1 MKNKIVEFL
10 LPPDEVFNL
19 YRTDSHEPLL
29 FLEQIPRSKFKNIK
43 EKNAETGLIITDED
57 IISVINK
64 LKQINKNFNF
74 IVKKFLEDYNFKL
87 DEKDKDIIEIYENI
101 YNHTEKLVKSL
112 GLNPS
117 YLHHLLCQNS
127 LIRNNKILVKMSLK
141 KIVNEGS
148 LFNLVSSKDSD
159 FFLNPL
165 KNIII
170 FSNNDLIKDIEIIIR
185 NSIEENKDIINEEF
199 TGEYCSIYLKNS
211 KSSYKYHIEPYPK
224 DDKFNKEALIYF
236 LCFKENNARE
246 NKLNGLEFFDKN
258 FLSLK
263 ESEKEAILRLFLEN
277 KINLSESKAGQYI
290 KENWTDTLKEEKTFI
305 SLIENSLAVSN
316 ENYSINGFNNSFQI
330 LLKNKEILKDKFK
343 DFNIMML
350 WSTKFKKSIMDTTTN
365 YPCDFYQYAIESF
378 FKNFEKIKEELKLEL
393 GYSEVL
399 EIKKNL
405 IDLSNYLK
413 NNIKAKDPS
422 QEKLLLE
429 GILLYDKKIIDWG
442 EESITEYRV
451 QEKRKRI

>member
-10 LPPDEVFNL
+10 LTSNDVFNL
-19 YRTDSHEPLL
+19 YRTDPHNPLL
-29 FLEQIPRSKFKNIK
+29 FLEQIPKSTFENIK
-43 EKNAETGLIITDED
+43 EKNAEIGLIINDED

-74 IVKKFLEDYNFKL
+74 IIKNFLEDYDFKL
-87 DEKDKDIIEIYENI
+87 GEKDDDVIEIYENI
-101 YNHTEKLVKSL
+101 YNHTEKLLKSL
-112 GLNPS
+112 DLEPT

-141 KIVNEGS
+141 KIVKENS
-148 LFNLVSSKDSD
+148 LFDLALSNDPD

-165 KNIII
+165 KNIIM
-170 FSNNDLIKDIEIIIR
+170 FSNDELIKDIEVIIR
-185 NSIEENKDIINEEF
+185 TNIEENKDIINEEF

-211 KSSYKYHIEPYPK
+211 KSSYKYHIEPYQR

-290 KENWTDTLKEEKTFI
+290 KENWIDLLKEKRTFI

-330 LLKNKEILKDKFK
+330 LLKNKNILKSKFK
-343 DFNIMML
+343 DFDIMML
-350 WSTKFKKSIMDTTTN
+350 WSNKFKNSIIDNNEN
-365 YPCDFYQYAIESF
+365 YPYNFYQYAIKSF
-378 FKNFEKIKEELKLEL
+378 FENFEKIKEELNLEF
-393 GYSEVL
+393 SHSQFL
-399 EIKKNL
+399 EIKENL
-405 IDLSNYLK
+405 IILNDYLK
-413 NNIKAKDPS
+413 NKIKAKNPS
-422 QEKLLLE
+422 EEKELLK
-429 GILLYDKKIIDWG
+429 GILFYDKKITDWG
-442 EESITEYRV
+442 IETTLENSV
-451 QEKRKRI
+451 QQKRKRI

>member
-10 LPPDEVFNL
+10 LPVDEEFNL

-29 FLEQIPRSKFKNIK
+29 FLEQIPKSTFKNIK
-43 EKNAETGLIITDED
+43 EKNAEAGLIITDEE
-57 IISVINK
+57 IMSVINK

-74 IVKKFLEDYNFKL
+74 IVKQFLEDYNFKL
-87 DEKDKDIIEIYENI
+87 DEKDTDIIEIYKGI
-101 YNHTEKLVKSL
+101 YDHTENLVKSL
-112 GLNPS
+112 GLNPT

-148 LFNLVSSKDSD
+148 LFNLVSRNDSN

-165 KNIII
+165 KNIIM
-170 FSNNDLIKDIEIIIR
+170 FSNNELIKDIEIIIR
-185 NSIEENKDIINEEF
+185 NNIQENKDIINEEF

-211 KSSYKYHIEPYPK
+211 KSSYKYHIEPYEK
-224 DDKFNKEALIYF
+224 NDKFNKEALIFF
-236 LCFKENNARE
+236 LCFKENDARGS
-246 NKLNGLEFFDKN
+246 KLNGLEFFDKN

-290 KENWTDTLKEEKTFI
+290 KQNWTDSLKEEKTFI

-330 LLKNKEILKDKFK
+330 LLKNKNILKSKFK
-343 DFNIMML
+343 DFDIMML
-350 WSTKFKKSIMDTTTN
+350 WSNKFKNSIKDNNKN
-365 YPCDFYQYAIESF
+365 YPYNFYKYAIQSF
-378 FKNFEKIKEELKLEL
+378 FENFEKIKEELNLEF
-393 GYSEVL
+393 SHSQFL
-399 EIKKNL
+399 EIKENL
-405 IDLSNYLK
+405 IILSNYLK
-413 NNIKAKDPS
+413 NNIKAKNPAE
-422 QEKLLLE
+422 EKELLK
-429 GILLYDKKIIDWG
+429 GILFYDKKITDWG
-442 EESITEYRV
+442 IKTALENSV
-451 QEKRKRI
+451 QQKRKRI